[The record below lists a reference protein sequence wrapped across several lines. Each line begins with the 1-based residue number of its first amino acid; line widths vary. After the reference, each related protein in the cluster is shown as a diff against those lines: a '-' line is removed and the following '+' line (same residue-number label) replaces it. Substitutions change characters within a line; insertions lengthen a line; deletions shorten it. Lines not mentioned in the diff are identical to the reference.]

1 MEQIRRA
8 YQEYYYYILA
18 ADIGIGLLLGLIPL
32 ILGIKKNR
40 RNLGIIGLVASIIGG
55 VLSPVLSIIIVSI
68 FIWLILRKPKSEEPV
83 NAENTSETPVSG
95 D

>member
-1 MEQIRRA
+1 MEELRRA

-32 ILGIKKNR
+32 IIGIKKNQR
-40 RNLGIIGLVASIIGG
+40 KLGIIGFIASIIGG
-55 VLSPVLSIIIVSI
+55 ALSPILSIIIVSV
-68 FIWLILRKPKSEEPV
+68 FVWLILRKPKTEESA
-83 NAENTSETPVSG
+83 NAAKSSETLISG